1 MPSIDAGEGRLDAGS
16 VSDLDAALAYAA
28 EHYPAS
34 LDGFERRIRAVVARV
49 SRWLGSARV
58 VEQRPQVRVVPLI
71 RFPYRVFYRTAND
84 TVEILHLHHA
94 ARDEAD

>member
-1 MPSIDAGEGRLDAGS
+1 VRVVWTQAAL
-16 VSDLDAALAYAA
+16 SDLDAALAYTAD
-28 EHYPAS
+28 HYPAS
-34 LDGFERRIRAVVARV
+34 LDSLERRIGAVVARI
-49 SRWLGSARV
+49 SRWPESARV

>member
-1 MPSIDAGEGRLDAGS
+1 VRVVWTQAAL
-16 VSDLDAALAYAA
+16 SDLDAALAYTAD
-28 EHYPAS
+28 HYSAS
-34 LDGFERRIRAVVARV
+34 LDGLERRIRAVVARI
-49 SRWLGSARV
+49 SRWPESARV

-84 TVEILHLHHA
+84 TVEILHPHHA